1 MVKVPLP
8 SGAAASSP
16 QVDMG
21 GLSCPTTTH
30 CVAVGSYLDSKGNE
44 QGLLLTRSGTTWTA
58 AKAPLLACAASNPS
72 VSLDSVSCPTASQ
85 CTVGGGYENTAAQPV
100 GLLLLWSGKTWKAA
114 PTPSGAY
121 MVRGI
126 SCPTTTRCVAVSPD
140 VARPVALTGP

>member
-1 MVKVPLP
+1 MPDDH
-8 SGAAASSP
+8 G
-16 QVDMG
+16 
-21 GLSCPTTTH
+21 TR
-30 CVAVGSYLDSKGNE
+30 VAVGSYVDSKGKRA
-44 QGLLLTRSGTTWTA
+44 GPPARPARARTWTA

-126 SCPTTTRCVAVSPD
+126 SCPTIDPVRGRQPRCR
-140 VARPVALTGP
+140 RPSSRVDGALTGHIIGLALS